1 MMAEPEVVRD
11 DEEIRFV
18 RDVELLRTGEPLS
31 EVTDA
36 SYQADLAMANLLIRA
51 RFVPTAEFKARLR
64 SKLQNQLE
72 IERRHSMLLFFSNSL
87 FRQLFRAAVAF
98 SLAASLVLV
107 TVLIVSP
114 AARAQVQDLIVRF
127 VEVDSPWALL
137 SAPSGDAESPGAA
150 LPRPDAES
158 PGAAL
163 PRPDSAPP
171 TDAGVSAGEPRP
183 SDIPA
188 PPQPE
193 GRASPSEQ
201 TLVSLEEAQAQ
212 TSFTIKMPA
221 TLPEGYSFKGV
232 LKPPPPPK
240 IEEPLPA
247 DSPVSHLPSAVTLI
261 FEDAAGEVL
270 MLSEMKLVTPA
281 ALAEAD
287 RAAPSLGEIKLPA
300 GVGSVQEVTVNGQP
314 GQYIEGAWSS
324 QGWDSNASHHLL
336 HWQGADG
343 VTYSLLSRTLGLSE
357 LLATA
362 ESIP

>member
-1 MMAEPEVVRD
+1 
-11 DEEIRFV
+11 
-18 RDVELLRTGEPLS
+18 
-31 EVTDA
+31 
-36 SYQADLAMANLLIRA
+36 
-51 RFVPTAEFKARLR
+51 
-64 SKLQNQLE
+64 
-72 IERRHSMLLFFSNSL
+72 
-87 FRQLFRAAVAF
+87 
-98 SLAASLVLV
+98 
-107 TVLIVSP
+107 
-114 AARAQVQDLIVRF
+114 
-127 VEVDSPWALL
+127 
-137 SAPSGDAESPGAA
+137 
-150 LPRPDAES
+150 
-158 PGAAL
+158 
-163 PRPDSAPP
+163 
-171 TDAGVSAGEPRP
+171 
-183 SDIPA
+183 
-188 PPQPE
+188 
-193 GRASPSEQ
+193 
-201 TLVSLEEAQAQ
+201 LVSLEEAQAQ
-212 TSFTIKMPA
+212 TSFTIKMP
-221 TLPEGYSFKGV
+221 TVLPEGYSFKGV

-240 IEEPLPA
+240 IEESLPA
-247 DSPVSHLPSAVTLI
+247 DSRVSLPSAVTLI